1 MIRATGMLLVA
12 LLQVP
17 TRAAAQDD
25 PLPKELEGRKVRLMV
40 AIPDIDGEQAWMRI
54 VARVALVRADS
65 IHIVQDGGRS
75 ARIPVSHI
83 RTLDVSRGTDRWRGA
98 QRGGML
104 GTTVGMVATMLSRV
118 DCEGDRQS
126 TDCLPNGGARRS
138 KLQDTWH
145 YIPMS
150 AAVGALLGAAFR
162 SPERWQ
168 RIIDRPRTW
177 IAPRGGG
184 FGLGFSF

>member
-1 MIRATGMLLVA
+1 MNGATRMLLVA
-12 LLQVP
+12 LLLVP
-17 TRAAAQDD
+17 ARAYAQDD
-25 PLPKELEGRKVRLMV
+25 SLPRDLEGRKVRLMV

-65 IHIVQDGGRS
+65 IHIVQDGERS

-83 RTLDVSRGTDRWRGA
+83 RTLDVSRGKNRWGGA

-104 GTTVGMVATMLSRV
+104 GTTVGMLATMLSRV

-126 TDCLPNGGARRS
+126 TDCLPNGGTRRNLS
-138 KLQDTWH
+138 DTWH
-145 YIPMS
+145 YIPIS

-168 RIIDRPRTW
+168 RVIDRPRTW
-177 IAPRGGG
+177 IAPRGDG
-184 FGLGFSF
+184 FGLGFSL